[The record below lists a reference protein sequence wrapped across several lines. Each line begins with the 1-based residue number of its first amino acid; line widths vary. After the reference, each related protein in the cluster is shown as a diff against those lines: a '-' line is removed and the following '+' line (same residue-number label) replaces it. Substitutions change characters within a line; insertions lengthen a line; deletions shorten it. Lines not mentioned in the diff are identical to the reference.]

1 MNDSTLSGT
10 AVVTGAGSGLGK
22 AMVER
27 FAARGMSVVALDID
41 GERAEQTAQAIRD
54 AGGKAAALQVDV
66 AKRTAVEDAVKFAS
80 QAFGAC
86 NVLCANVG
94 VQQFGAIEKLTEQDW
109 RWILDV
115 NVLGVVNTVAAFLP
129 LLRATSGNRRIL
141 LTSSSA
147 ALVPG
152 VRLAAYTASKFAVMG
167 YGETLRLELA
177 PEGIGVSIL
186 FPAGMRTRHLES
198 SARARP
204 AEIGEW
210 KIQPDDIQAMKQSR
224 KIDDAAHVV
233 TAEHAT
239 RNLLEDLAANQR
251 YIVTHGNYRGEF
263 MERCDDI
270 LNAIERAQT

>member
-1 MNDSTLSGT
+1 
-10 AVVTGAGSGLGK
+10 
-22 AMVER
+22 MVER
-27 FAARGMSVVALDID
+27 FAAQGMSVMVLDID
-41 GERAEQTAQAIRD
+41 GERAEQTAQAVRD
-54 AGGKAAALQVDV
+54 GGGTARAMQLDVVDRKAAEAA
-66 AKRTAVEDAVKFAS
+66 AKLTLE
-80 QAFGAC
+80 AFGGC

-94 VQQFGAIEKLTEQDW
+94 VQQFGAVERLTEQDW
-109 RWILDV
+109 RWLIDV
-115 NVLGVVNTVAAFLP
+115 NVLGTVHTVAAFLP
-129 LLRATSGNRRIL
+129 LLRATSGTRRIA

-204 AEIGEW
+204 TDIGEW
-210 KIQPDDIQAMKQSR
+210 TMMPDDIKAMKESR
-224 KIDDAAHVV
+224 KIDEAAHVV

-239 RNLLEDLAANQR
+239 RNLLRDLAENRR
-251 YIVTHGNYRGEF
+251 YILTHGNYRDAF
-263 MERCDDI
+263 VERFEDI
-270 LNAIERAQT
+270 LEALQRAQG

>member
-1 MNDSTLSGT
+1 MNESSLSGT
-10 AVVTGAGSGLGK
+10 AVVTGAGSGLG
-22 AMVER
+22 AALVER
-27 FAARGMSVVALDID
+27 FASAGMSVVALDID
-41 GERAEQTAQAIRD
+41 GERAEQTARAVREAD
-54 AGGKAAALQVDV
+54 GKAAALQVDV
-66 AKRTAVEDAVKFAS
+66 ANRSAVEDAAKFAS
-80 QAFGAC
+80 QTFGAC

-94 VQQFGAIEKLTEQDW
+94 VQQFGAVERLTEQDW
-109 RWILDV
+109 RWVLDV
-115 NVLGVVNTVAAFLP
+115 NVLGVVNTVSAFLP

-177 PEGIGVSIL
+177 LEGIGVSIL

-204 AEIGEW
+204 AEIGKW
-210 KIQPDDIQAMKQSR
+210 AIQPDDIQAMKQSR

-233 TAEHAT
+233 RRST
-239 RNLLEDLAANQR
+239 
-251 YIVTHGNYRGEF
+251 
-263 MERCDDI
+263 
-270 LNAIERAQT
+270 

>member
-1 MNDSTLSGT
+1 
-10 AVVTGAGSGLGK
+10 
-22 AMVER
+22 MVDR
-27 FAARGMSVVALDID
+27 FAAQGMSVMVLDID
-41 GERAEQTAQAIRD
+41 GARAEQTAKAVRD
-54 AGGKAAALQVDV
+54 GGGTARAMQLDVVDRKAAEAA
-66 AKRTAVEDAVKFAS
+66 AKLTLE
-80 QAFGAC
+80 AFGGC

-94 VQQFGAIEKLTEQDW
+94 VQQFGAVERLTEQDW
-109 RWILDV
+109 RWVIDV
-115 NVLGVVNTVAAFLP
+115 NVLGVVHTVAAFLP
-129 LLRATSGNRRIL
+129 LLRATAGTRRIA

-204 AEIGEW
+204 TDIGEW
-210 KIQPDDIQAMKQSR
+210 TMMPDDIKAMKESR
-224 KIDDAAHVV
+224 KLDEAAHVV

-239 RNLLEDLAANQR
+239 RNLLRDLAENRR
-251 YIVTHGNYRGEF
+251 YIVTHGNYRDGF
-263 MERCDDI
+263 AERFEDI
-270 LNAIERAQT
+270 LEALQRAQG